1 MKLDNTIYGTLTILE
16 ANNIYIDTLEQGT
29 IVGPSAIVAENANH
43 PGEFFVFDTG
53 EECADFIKAANAE
66 GDAFFRIQHH
76 PEEWDAIW
84 YDINQQKKVEA
95 EEEFLH
101 EELKAGEEE
110 QYYFE
115 LECELN
121 NIRIRR

>member
-43 PGEFFVFDTG
+43 PGEFFVFDTE
-53 EECADFIKAANAE
+53 EECADFIEAANTE
-66 GDAFFRIQHH
+66 GDAFFRMQHH
-76 PEEWDAIW
+76 PEVWDAIW
-84 YDINQQKKVEA
+84 FDINQQKKVEA
-95 EEEFLH
+95 EEEFLR

-121 NIRIRR
+121 NIHIR